1 MIYGLDPGLF
11 IEDGP
16 TVQAGNA
23 SRRSSARAFQ
33 AWQAMDDAQ
42 RLALVE
48 RTLAAAAANE
58 NLSDGYP
65 AAL

>member
-1 MIYGLDPGLF
+1 MIYGLSPGLF
-11 IEDGP
+11 VEDGP
-16 TVQAGNA
+16 TVHAVKA
-23 SRRSSARAFQ
+23 ARMSSARTLQ
-33 AWQAMDDAQ
+33 AWHAMDETQ

-48 RTLAAAAANE
+48 RTLAAAANE